1 MKSKKLNTW
10 LTLGANVGVLI
21 GIIVLIFELNQN
33 TDHLRLQ
40 LMDEI
45 NARQFGQNIVFL
57 NENPAP
63 VIEKSLVEPENI
75 TYSEYRIMDAYLVNA
90 VGGWEDRY
98 FLYEA
103 GLVDV
108 NDWKT
113 KVEQEA
119 SWYLGNRFGKS
130 WWENSG
136 RYIFETEFA
145 DHVDQILTTI
155 GDEDS
160 YQFWLKTR
168 IESPPY

>member
-119 SWYLGNRFGKS
+119 SWYFGNRFGKS

-145 DHVDQILTTI
+145 DHVDQVLTTI

-168 IESPPY
+168 IESPQY

>member
-1 MKSKKLNTW
+1 MKSKKLKTW
-10 LTLGANVGVLI
+10 LTLGANIGVLI
-21 GIIVLIFELNQN
+21 GLVVLIFELNQN

-45 NARQFGQNIVFL
+45 NARQYWQNAIFL

-90 VGGWEDRY
+90 LGGWEDRY

-113 KVEQEA
+113 KVEQDA
-119 SWYLGNRFGKS
+119 SWYLGNRFAKS
-130 WWENSG
+130 WWESSG
-136 RYIFETEFA
+136 RYLFEKEFA
-145 DHVDQILTTI
+145 DHVDQVLATI

-160 YQFWLKTR
+160 YQFWRETR
-168 IESPPY
+168 IESIPN